1 MKFLLN
7 KLAFLTIMIL
17 LSLNPLYS
25 LSLTSEVTDAIQIDE
40 MGNGIFPVS
49 FYVTYDVT
57 EFNFIE
63 DYATKMTFDLN
74 GGYDERDVFQDPIT
88 GLEDW
93 CDNYDEVEN
102 STYLDSEYGAVF
114 TGWEMKFT
122 QPLPISEKIPGK
134 ISAWASVA
142 GHYEQAI
149 EALEIYREDDPYDNN
164 DAFFSLI
171 AEEDD
176 DVYFYG
182 IPELNGN
189 RYLYDSTLNI
199 GSIYKHKISGISIT
213 HELSLKVAPT
223 WFFNNLDYF
232 GGSTSYTRLD
242 SELTLSK
249 SLYKSSYDDFFSD
262 SKFRLFSITIM
273 DELDYRYLNGTA
285 VPMYISDYSNLHH
298 DVNNKLSLNFYGPQ
312 IFAKDWYPKLQ
323 LYYYTD
329 FRWGK
334 LNNLDPQYD
343 DEYNSG
349 ELSNKIGG
357 YIDMRI
363 LGIIHFG
370 YQIYYEIED
379 ADLTNEAYF
388 YVEI

>member
-49 FYVTYDVT
+49 FFVTYDVT

-114 TGWEMKFT
+114 TGWEMKLT

-149 EALEIYREDDPYDNN
+149 EALEIYRDDDPYADIT
-164 DAFFSLI
+164 FFSLI
-171 AEEDD
+171 AAEND
-176 DVYFYG
+176 YFYG

>member
-102 STYLDSEYGAVF
+102 PTYLDSEYGAVF

-149 EALEIYREDDPYDNN
+149 EALEIYRDDDPYAD
-164 DAFFSLI
+164 DTFFSLI
-171 AEEDD
+171 AAEND
-176 DVYFYG
+176 YFYG

-323 LYYYTD
+323 LYFYTD